1 MGAIASKVAAP
12 LTLGTAAYTGLN
24 TGADTYSRRF
34 NLDPNSSGVASD
46 LGTRALGVASDVG
59 NALTMG
65 GLRWAHDQLNGEGH
79 WDGGAPGKPAQ
90 VAQPSAQVAQP
101 SAQVAQPTASLRP
114 KPEARKDGDWHFDTD
129 KNGKRTVSNIADTS
143 DRGFFNA
150 VVASDAKHAAE
161 DKAAQATQGSL
172 RGGASGGLADLVA
185 QATAIFGPPPSSSGM
200 GSMVDAAGQAKYRRQ
215 IADFVSHAYS
225 ADAPVRSR
233 QMDMQ
238 YAAQMR
244 GFKAQLWKQANGDPI
259 AYSKLASSM
268 GMVEDPL
275 ATAKE
280 MQTLGTTASKAAD
293 TRIEHHAA
301 SVNKN
306 GEGYIDPAKLAV
318 ARNVRNSLAPGYQG
332 LNEQEQSALQP
343 DIDAGINITAN
354 KLRNTN
360 WLQKLGWDQP
370 DPLETTLPNMEGA
383 NASYV
388 TPWEGLTT
396 PDVSMGDVK
405 MTLRGGKA
413 RYLPRDKF
421 NENEMNLF
429 KKQGGKF
436 GNQ

>member
-1 MGAIASKVAAP
+1 MSKSAPGAP
-12 LTLGTAAYTGLN
+12 LARYAAWKRKGDFIFL
-24 TGADTYSRRF
+24 
-34 NLDPNSSGVASD
+34 SGVIAVDASTGSIVSGYAD
-46 LGTRALGVASDVG
+46 LPEEVRGRLGQTGELSIDVFEGPIAAQSWFVLDSIRILMEEAGGSMADVFKLVQYFKDLRDYPGAVRDSSD
-59 NALTMG
+59 A
-65 GLRWAHDQLNGEGH
+65 
-79 WDGGAPGKPAQ
+79 
-90 VAQPSAQVAQP
+90 
-101 SAQVAQPTASLRP
+101 
-114 KPEARKDGDWHFDTD
+114 
-129 KNGKRTVSNIADTS
+129 
-143 DRGFFNA
+143 GFFKS

-161 DKAAQATQGSL
+161 DKAAQAAQGSL
-172 RGGASGGLADLVA
+172 RGGADNGLANAVA
-185 QATAIFGPPPSSSGM
+185 QATAIFGPPPRSSGL

-225 ADAPVRSR
+225 ADAPVRSK
-233 QMDMQ
+233 QMEMQ
-238 YAAQMR
+238 YQAQMR
-244 GFKAQLWKQANGDPI
+244 GMKAKLWEQAGGDPI

-280 MQTLGTTASKAAD
+280 MQTLGATASKAAD

-301 SVNKN
+301 GVNKN
-306 GEGYIDPAKLAV
+306 GEGYIDPGKLAV

-383 NASYV
+383 TASYV

-405 MTLRGGKA
+405 MKLRGNSQP
-413 RYLPRDKF
+413 RFIPRDKF